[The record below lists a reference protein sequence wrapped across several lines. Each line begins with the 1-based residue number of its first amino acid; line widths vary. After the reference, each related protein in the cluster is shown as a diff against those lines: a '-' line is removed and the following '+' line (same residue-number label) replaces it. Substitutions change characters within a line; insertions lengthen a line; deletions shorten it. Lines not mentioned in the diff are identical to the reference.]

1 MCYNFNGMMRLA
13 QRISQTSAL
22 NFQIDIKRKGDAIMK
37 IKSIEPTPSPNT
49 MKINLDEELSGG
61 KSNNYN
67 EKNAD
72 GAPPVIQDILKI
84 EGVKGVY
91 HVADFL
97 AVERNAKYDWKHILP
112 QVRSAFGEVS
122 SEASGGSN
130 VLTDHFGEVKVFV
143 QMFKNIPMQIKLT
156 DDLTEERFGLPERFK
171 QAIVQ
176 MQSLSDNVVLERSWK
191 EQGVRYGELKD
202 IGQEVVDELAAA
214 YPQERLERLVSSAK
228 AEQEGGK
235 NIHPRPSY
243 NVTTEMLNEE
253 DWSKRYAHLEQ
264 MNPVISDLPVLE
276 KALHDEKASIRRLAT
291 VYLGMLETTEVLP
304 YLYEALKDKS
314 VTVRRTAGDCL
325 SDLGYEEAIPEMC
338 AALSDRNKLVR
349 WRAAMYL
356 YEVGDATALPALK
369 EAENDPEFEVSLQVK
384 MAIARIEGGEE
395 AKGSVWK
402 QMTESRK
409 S

>member
-1 MCYNFNGMMRLA
+1 
-13 QRISQTSAL
+13 
-22 NFQIDIKRKGDAIMK
+22 MK

-67 EKNAD
+67 EKNAE

-97 AVERNAKYDWKHILP
+97 AVERNAKYDWKQILP
-112 QVRSAFGEVS
+112 QVRSAFGEEL
-122 SEASGGSN
+122 SETNGEPN
-130 VLTDHFGEVKVFV
+130 TVNDHFGEVKVFV
-143 QMFKNIPMQIKLT
+143 QMFKNIPMQVKLT

-171 QAIVQ
+171 KAIVE
-176 MQSLSDNVVLERSWK
+176 MQALSDNVVLERKWK
-191 EQGVRYGELKD
+191 EQGVRYGDLQD
-202 IGQEVVDELAAA
+202 IGEEVVDELAAA
-214 YPQERLERLVSSAK
+214 YPQDRLDRLVNAAK
-228 AEQEGGK
+228 QEKEGGK
-235 NIHPRPSY
+235 NIQSRQSY
-243 NVTTEMLNEE
+243 NVTLQMLDEE

-264 MNPVISDLPVLE
+264 MNPTVNDLPLLE

-291 VYLGMLETTEVLP
+291 VYLGMLETKEVLP
-304 YLYEALKDKS
+304 YLYKALKDKS

-325 SDLGYEEAIPEMC
+325 SDLGHEEAIPAMC
-338 AALSDRNKLVR
+338 EALKDKNKLVR

-356 YEVGDATALPALK
+356 YEVGDKTALPALK
-369 EAENDPEFEVSLQVK
+369 EAEHDSEFEVSLQVK

-409 S
+409 

>member
-1 MCYNFNGMMRLA
+1 
-13 QRISQTSAL
+13 
-22 NFQIDIKRKGDAIMK
+22 MK

-67 EKNAD
+67 EKNAE
-72 GAPPVIQDILKI
+72 GAPAVIQDILKI

-97 AVERNAKYDWKHILP
+97 AVERNAKYDWKQILP
-112 QVRSAFGEVS
+112 QVRSAFGEEL
-122 SEASGGSN
+122 SETSGEQN
-130 VLTDHFGEVKVFV
+130 KVNDHFGEVKVFV
-143 QMFKNIPMQIKLT
+143 QMFKNIPMQVKLT

-171 QAIVQ
+171 QAVVE
-176 MQSLSDNVVLERSWK
+176 MQALSDNVVLERKWK
-191 EQGVRYGELKD
+191 EQGVRYGDLKD
-202 IGQEVVDELAAA
+202 IGQEVVEELAAA
-214 YPQERLERLVSSAK
+214 YPQDRLDRLVNAARQEK
-228 AEQEGGK
+228 EGGK
-235 NIHPRPSY
+235 NIQPRQTY
-243 NVTTEMLNEE
+243 AVTPEMLDDE

-264 MNPVISDLPVLE
+264 MNPTVNDLPVLE

-291 VYLGMLETTEVLP
+291 VYLGMLETKEVLP
-304 YLYEALKDKS
+304 YLYKALKDKS

-338 AALSDRNKLVR
+338 EALKDKNKLVR

-356 YEVGDATALPALK
+356 YEVGDKTALPALK
-369 EAENDPEFEVSLQVK
+369 EAEHDSEFEVSLQVK

-402 QMTESRK
+402 QMTESRRG
-409 S
+409 